1 MLLYNEETKVC
12 QQFESFL
19 WFEATFRAVFS
30 LRVRASPNVYVDHQ
44 PGDDDN
50 IQLNETKPELERWM
64 EAQILPGDT
73 LQAIAL
79 RFNCTVK

>member
-1 MLLYNEETKVC
+1 M
-12 QQFESFL
+12 
-19 WFEATFRAVFS
+19 VFS
-30 LRVRASPNVYVDHQ
+30 PLRVRAAPNVYVDHQ
-44 PGDDDN
+44 PGDDDI

-79 RFNCTVK
+79 RFNCTVSRLSFFGLDRNTTFFYLL